1 MQLNGLKDV
10 EVEIQRKKYGSNS
23 LTEIKKKG
31 FFKLLLES
39 LGDPIIKILLIA
51 LAVKVVFLFR
61 DFDWFETLG
70 ILIAIFLASF
80 ISSISEYGS
89 EEAFKKL
96 QEENESMKVKVKRN
110 GQIKE
115 VKMEEIVVGDVV
127 ILDSG
132 DGIPADGYLVEGS
145 LSIDESR
152 LNGETKE
159 RKKLPLGKD
168 KEEARLLRGSV
179 VYEGRGTM
187 VVTSVGD
194 STIYGSLAKEVQE
207 TEPISPLKLR
217 LRGLAKTISKIG

>member
-10 EVEIQRKKYGSNS
+10 EVEVQRKKYGSNS

-31 FFKLLLES
+31 FLKLLIES
-39 LGDPIIKILLIA
+39 LGDPIIKILLVA

-115 VKMEEIVVGDVV
+115 VKIEEIVVDDVV
-127 ILDSG
+127 LLESG
-132 DGIPADGYLVEGS
+132 DGIPADGYLVEGVTPFMVH
-145 LSIDESR
+145 L
-152 LNGETKE
+152 L
-159 RKKLPLGKD
+159 KK
-168 KEEARLLRGSV
+168 
-179 VYEGRGTM
+179 
-187 VVTSVGD
+187 
-194 STIYGSLAKEVQE
+194 
-207 TEPISPLKLR
+207 
-217 LRGLAKTISKIG
+217 SKKQSQ